1 MLMNK
6 RKLHRLVF
14 ISFLLVFSVLVLAQG
29 TQKQEAA
36 TAGSD
41 EAAKTLPQASGD
53 AETGSETPAGDA
65 AAATGNVVKP
75 IKEFKPT
82 EQIEADSAVS
92 FPIDI

>member
-53 AETGSETPAGDA
+53 AETGSETRLAMPLLRLV
-65 AAATGNVVKP
+65 TSSSPSRNLNP
-75 IKEFKPT
+75 
-82 EQIEADSAVS
+82 QNR
-92 FPIDI
+92 